1 MKFFKKSP
9 VFLLLCVSAVFVS
22 TCGFLGKDNI
32 YQEFQSSS
40 PAPSISIVMEGALHN
55 VMPWDYF
62 SYKEITEEKIAS
74 DINTVI
80 SDAGTQGTIIA
91 TEEPTIHSPII
102 SDNTSIPLSSNTIP
116 STPAFE
122 YTTVSENY
130 LDDALFIGDSRTKG
144 LSLYSGWKNT
154 TYFCETGLT
163 VYSVFDSKFPQPGIP
178 SKKCKLEGALC
189 TTKYSK
195 IYIMLGINELGRGTP
210 EDFYE
215 TYEHMVGRIREL
227 QPDAVFFIQAI
238 IHVSEKKEAEGTY
251 INNAAITERN
261 ALISTL
267 ANDQNIFF
275 LDANEVLCDEN
286 GYLIEDYTFDGV
298 HLEAAKYDPWKEFI
312 LSHGIIK

>member
-1 MKFFKKSP
+1 
-9 VFLLLCVSAVFVS
+9 
-22 TCGFLGKDNI
+22 
-32 YQEFQSSS
+32 
-40 PAPSISIVMEGALHN
+40 MEGALHN

-116 STPAFE
+116 ATPAVE

-178 SKKCKLEGALC
+178 SKKCKLEGALS